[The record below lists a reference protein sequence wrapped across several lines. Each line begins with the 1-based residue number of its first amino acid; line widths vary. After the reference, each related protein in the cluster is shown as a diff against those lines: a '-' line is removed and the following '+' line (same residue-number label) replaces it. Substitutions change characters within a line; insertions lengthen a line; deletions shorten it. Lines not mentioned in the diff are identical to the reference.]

1 MSPIAPPR
9 YVVAPAVTPKKFG
22 IFSVSTVI
30 DVTDEHELNGVVMEP
45 TYCGPAAITEVG
57 CPSGAA
63 LFGNPKEYSSG
74 DSEVIGLPFA
84 VVGSWA
90 CSPIGHW
97 SDAQERATTALLTG
111 EERAVERAIERA
123 EAGNTTS
130 FQGATDITPTPGTA
144 VSIVQGVALL
154 EAYAG
159 LNFNGQGVIHANPRE
174 VTYMAN
180 AVLLDELPASAQ
192 YLMTNLGTLVAS
204 EGGMSGN
211 VSPAGVEPAAGDHWI
226 YVTSRPT
233 IRRSGIILTPT
244 ERRAGLNTSN
254 NNLEM
259 LAERMYVV
267 TWACP
272 VAAVLVETI

>member
-1 MSPIAPPR
+1 MAPIAPPR
-9 YVVAPAVTPKKFG
+9 YVVAPATVPKKFG
-22 IFSVSTVI
+22 IFSVSSII
-30 DVTDEHELNGVVMEP
+30 DVNDVHELNGVVYEP

-57 CPSGAA
+57 CPSGPA

-84 VVGSWA
+84 VVGSWE

-97 SDAQERATTALLTG
+97 DDAQDRATAALLDG

-123 EAGNTTS
+123 EAGNTST
-130 FQGATDITPTPGTA
+130 FQGATDLTPTPGTP
-144 VSIVQGVALL
+144 VSITSGIALL

-174 VTYMAN
+174 VTFMAN
-180 AVLLDELPASAQ
+180 NVLLDELPASANF
-192 YLMTNLGTLVAS
+192 LMTNLGTLVAS

-211 VSPAGVEPAAGDHWI
+211 VSPTGVVTATANHWI

-233 IRRSGIILTPT
+233 IRRSGIIFTPT
-244 ERRAGLNTSN
+244 DRRAGLNTGTN
-254 NNLEM
+254 DLAM
-259 LAERMYVV
+259 LAERVYVV
-267 TWACP
+267 AWSCQA
-272 VAAVLVETI
+272 AAVLVTTI